1 MSKSKEK
8 DFFRKF
14 NITLNLI
21 EICSIIMV
29 LFFVCNNISEGCITQ
44 KELWLSE
51 RTTAYF
57 KKTI

>member
-8 DFFRKF
+8 NFFRKF
-14 NITLNLI
+14 NITSNLT
-21 EICSIIMV
+21 EICSITMV

-57 KKTI
+57 